1 MKAIGKIFLTGIFTV
16 LPILATI
23 YLVVWL
29 LAAIERFLGKPLLFL
44 MPDEYYRAGMGLL
57 AGLVLVFVTGL
68 LMRAWLFRQL
78 IRSGEELLMHVP
90 LIKGVYKAL
99 KDFFGLFSD
108 SSNNDLLQ
116 VVSVQLP
123 GADMRLLGFITRSD
137 FTDLPPGV
145 GKDGE
150 VAVYLPMS
158 YQVGGYTV
166 MLPRSQVNPV
176 GMSREEAMRFVLT
189 AGIKAQEGRQR
200 PTAGSGGEKGLK
212 AKEER

>member
-1 MKAIGKIFLTGIFTV
+1 MKSIGKIFLTGILTI

-29 LAAIERFLGKPLLFL
+29 FAAVERFLGKQLLLL

-57 AGLVLVFVTGL
+57 AALVLIFLIGL

-78 IRSGEELLMHVP
+78 IKLGESILLKIP
-90 LIKGVYKAL
+90 LIQVVYRSL
-99 KDFFGLFSD
+99 KDLFGLFSD
-108 SSNNDLLQ
+108 DKNSEALQ

-123 GADMRLLGFITRSD
+123 GTDMRLLGFLTRSD
-137 FTDLPPGV
+137 FSDMPKGV
-145 GKDGE
+145 GNEDE

-166 MLPRSQVNPV
+166 MMPRNRVTPV
-176 GMSREEAMRFVLT
+176 PMSREEAMRFVLT
-189 AGIKAQEGRQR
+189 AGLKTEARQIELVK
-200 PTAGSGGEKGLK
+200 P
-212 AKEER
+212 

>member
-1 MKAIGKIFLTGIFTV
+1 MKSIGRIFLTGILTI

-29 LAAIERFLGKPLLFL
+29 FTAAERFLGKQLLFL

-57 AGLVLVFVTGL
+57 AALVIIFLVGL

-78 IRSGEELLMHVP
+78 IKFGEALLLKLP
-90 LIKGVYKAL
+90 LIKVVYRSL
-99 KDFFGLFSD
+99 KDLFGLFSD
-108 SSNNDLLQ
+108 DKSSEALQ

-123 GADMRLLGFITRSD
+123 GTDMRLLGFLTRSD
-137 FTDLPPGV
+137 FSDMPKGV
-145 GKDGE
+145 GNEDD

-166 MLPRSQVNPV
+166 LIPRSGITPV
-176 GMSREEAMRFVLT
+176 PMSREEAMRFVLT
-189 AGIKAQEGRQR
+189 AG
-200 PTAGSGGEKGLK
+200 LK
-212 AKEER
+212 TEAKQIELVKP

>member
-1 MKAIGKIFLTGIFTV
+1 MKSIGRIFLTGIFTI

-29 LAAIERFLGKPLLFL
+29 FTAVERFLGKQLLLL

-57 AGLVLVFVTGL
+57 AALVLTFLIGL

-78 IRSGEELLMHVP
+78 IKLGESLLLKIP
-90 LIKGVYKAL
+90 LIKVVYRAL
-99 KDFFGLFSD
+99 KDLFGLFSD
-108 SSNNDLLQ
+108 EKNSEALQ

-123 GADMRLLGFITRSD
+123 GTDMRLLGFLTRSD
-137 FTDLPPGV
+137 FSDMPKGV
-145 GKDGE
+145 GNEDE

-166 MLPRSQVNPV
+166 LIPRNRVTPV
-176 GMSREEAMRFVLT
+176 PMSREEAMRFVLT
-189 AGIKAQEGRQR
+189 AG
-200 PTAGSGGEKGLK
+200 LK
-212 AKEER
+212 TEAKQIELVKP

>member
-1 MKAIGKIFLTGIFTV
+1 MKSIGRIFLTGILTI

-29 LAAIERFLGKPLLFL
+29 FTAAERFLGKQLLFL

-57 AGLVLVFVTGL
+57 AALVLIFLIGL

-78 IRSGEELLMHVP
+78 IKLGETLLLKIP
-90 LIKGVYKAL
+90 LIKVVYRAL
-99 KDFFGLFSD
+99 KDLFGLFSD
-108 SSNNDLLQ
+108 EKNSESLQ

-123 GADMRLLGFITRSD
+123 GTDMRLLGFLTRSD
-137 FTDLPPGV
+137 FSDMPKGV
-145 GKDGE
+145 GNEDE

-166 MLPRSQVNPV
+166 LIPRSRLTPV
-176 GMSREEAMRFVLT
+176 PMSREEAMRFVLT
-189 AGIKAQEGRQR
+189 AG
-200 PTAGSGGEKGLK
+200 LK
-212 AKEER
+212 TEAKQIELAKP

>member
-1 MKAIGKIFLTGIFTV
+1 MKSIGRIFLTGILTI

-29 LAAIERFLGKPLLFL
+29 FTAVEHFLGKQLLFL

-57 AGLVLVFVTGL
+57 AALVVIFLIGL

-78 IRSGEELLMHVP
+78 IKLGESLLLKIP
-90 LIKGVYKAL
+90 LIKVVYRAL
-99 KDFFGLFSD
+99 KDLFGLFSD
-108 SSNNDLLQ
+108 EKSSEALQ

-123 GADMRLLGFITRSD
+123 GTDMRLLGFLTRSD
-137 FTDLPPGV
+137 FSDMPKGV
-145 GKDGE
+145 GNEDE

-166 MLPRSQVNPV
+166 LIPRNRITPV
-176 GMSREEAMRFVLT
+176 PMSREEAMRFVLT
-189 AGIKAQEGRQR
+189 AG
-200 PTAGSGGEKGLK
+200 LK
-212 AKEER
+212 TEAKQIELAKP